1 MVSRDPYSD
10 APIRPAG
17 LRSGDTVAVLAPASQ
32 IKPGQEEARAKGR
45 AWLEAHDLIPKMMTH
60 SETRHPRLPFL
71 AGEDEARLADLHE
84 AFADPEVR
92 AVWCMRGGWGSP
104 RLLADLDFDLIAA
117 HPKVFIGFSDITGL
131 HSVLNQRLGWVTF
144 HGPMI
149 SANLGTKTWQ
159 GSDWAVESLL
169 RCVMARRGAP
179 GPISQGR
186 PEFMGSTLV
195 EGVAR
200 GVTIGGNLSLV
211 GSLLG
216 TPFGLDDTPGRILVL
231 EEVGE
236 APYRID
242 RLLTQLRLALKL
254 ESVAGIAL
262 GQFTGLDEDDERVLR
277 AVFEDRLG
285 DLGKPVVMGLP
296 FGHEDPA
303 ACVPLGAPARLE
315 ARSDGT
321 GDLIF
326 PEPVTS

>member
-1 MVSRDPYSD
+1 MVSRDPNSD

-17 LRSGDTVAVLAPASQ
+17 LRSGDIVAVLAPASQ
-32 IKPGQEEARAKGR
+32 IKSGQGEAREKGL
-45 AWLEAHDLIPKMMTH
+45 AWLEAQGLQPQMMTH
-60 SETRHPRLPFL
+60 SEASHPRLPFL
-71 AGEDEARLADLHE
+71 AGEDEARLADLHA
-84 AFADPEVR
+84 AFADPEIK

-131 HSVLNQRLGWVTF
+131 HLVLNQRLGWVTF

-149 SANLGTKTWQ
+149 SANLGTEKWQ
-159 GSDWAVESLL
+159 GSEWAVESLL
-169 RCVMARRGAP
+169 CCVMAERGAP
-179 GPISQGR
+179 GSLSQGL
-186 PEFMGSTLV
+186 PDFMGRTLV

-200 GVTIGGNLSLV
+200 GITIGGNLSIV
-211 GSLLG
+211 DSLLG
-216 TPFGLDDTPGRILVL
+216 TPFGLDDAPGRILVL
-231 EEVGE
+231 EEVSE

-242 RLLTQLRLALKL
+242 RLLTQLRLALKF

-262 GQFTGLDEDDERVLR
+262 GQFTGLDKEDERVLQ

-315 ARSDGT
+315 ARGDGT